1 MAELILARSGVK
13 RPGHVSSGAMSGNRD
28 SVVVVG
34 DVYTLAGRRDDVIA
48 LLRDTQERIRPQPGC
63 VSFSFAE
70 VVGDPGHYLV
80 VEEWSDDAALRTH
93 FRSDAFTSYQ
103 ENVGE
108 LLARPSEVRI
118 HRVSETTRPVDSGPL
133 DPRRAD

>member
-1 MAELILARSGVK
+1 
-13 RPGHVSSGAMSGNRD
+13 MSDKAD

-34 DVYTLAGRRDDVIA
+34 DVYTLVGRRDEVVA
-48 LLRDTQERIRPQPGC
+48 LLSDTQERTRPQPGC
-63 VSFSFAE
+63 ISFSFAE

-80 VEEWSDDAALRTH
+80 VEEWSHDAALRTH
-93 FRSDAFTSYQ
+93 FKSDAFTSYQ
-103 ENVGE
+103 EKVGE

>member
-1 MAELILARSGVK
+1 M
-13 RPGHVSSGAMSGNRD
+13 NDNQD

-34 DVYTLAGRRDDVIA
+34 DVYTLVGRRDEVIA
-48 LLRDTQERIRPQPGC
+48 LLSDTQERARPQPGC

-70 VVGDPGHYLV
+70 VVGDPGHYVV
-80 VEEWSDDAALRTH
+80 VEEWSDPAALRTH
-93 FRSDAFTSYQ
+93 FTTDAFTSYQ

-118 HRVSETTRPVDSGPL
+118 HRVSETTRPVDSGPM